1 MDHGKLH
8 QLEAKL
14 AHLEAE
20 RTLLL
25 ARLAALEGR
34 PRPSRK
40 RHPASR
46 RNQHHADEHAA
57 GPGGMSASPLERLHV
72 LLSAVWLDLQ
82 EAHPRRVPEVEEA
95 LRILEGVMA

>member
-1 MDHGKLH
+1 MDHTKLH

-20 RTLLL
+20 RALLL

-40 RHPASR
+40 R
-46 RNQHHADEHAA
+46 
-57 GPGGMSASPLERLHV
+57 LERLHA

>member
-40 RHPASR
+40 C
-46 RNQHHADEHAA
+46 
-57 GPGGMSASPLERLHV
+57 LERLHV

>member
-20 RTLLL
+20 RALLL

-40 RHPASR
+40 CHPASR
-46 RNQHHADEHAA
+46 RNQL
-57 GPGGMSASPLERLHV
+57 LERLHV
-72 LLSAVWLDLQ
+72 LLSALWLDLQ
-82 EAHPRRVPEVEEA
+82 EAHPQRVPEVEEA